1 VSLRKRAFSPAPTGD
16 RDAPVPDAIGA
27 LTAFETSYRETYPNP
42 FWMLFGHYMPETPF
56 VDF

>member
-1 VSLRKRAFSPAPTGD
+1 MRKRALSSAPTGD

-27 LTAFETSYRETYPNP
+27 LTAFETWYRETYPNP
-42 FWMLFGHYMPETPF
+42 FWMLFGHYMPETLF